1 MRGSWTIGVVAAL
14 FTGSSAFAGGKAKTL
29 QIVTEPTRNVESLV
43 IRSSANR

>member
-1 MRGSWTIGVVAAL
+1 MRGSWTNGVVAGL
-14 FTGSSAFAGGKAKTL
+14 FAGSSPFAGDKAKTL